1 MSNLL
6 KQLSS
11 NRKED
16 IIKRILELPKD
27 KQAEVIL
34 YLLKQPT

>member
-1 MSNLL
+1 MSNVL
-6 KQLSS
+6 KQLSF
-11 NRKED
+11 NKKED

-27 KQAEVIL
+27 KQAKIIL